1 MRRTLPHFLVMIT
14 ITCLLWSTVLTPVQA
29 APPAGWSGDDSLGFL
44 LEVNGIDAA
53 TSDAANPIPLD
64 ISGNVEINVTIA
76 TGTNLTIHS
85 AKFRMLYLAV
95 PIIDPPP
102 FDMSSYGVIP
112 DNTTAELSLGT
123 IPLGSL
129 FSFGNITLI
138 SGTITGSF
146 SFTYSNST
154 TPGVNKT
161 VSEDFVL
168 QIGESGFGAI
178 MSVTGLI
185 TAGFTIM
192 SVLTLIMALD
202 EFQQGIMAARK
213 MRGAKRGS
221 DVGIFPRAVVLRR
234 KPKKGAEKIDKAEL
248 TRRVSE
254 AAGSSWDG
262 TRCPQ
267 CGKKWKKDTPSCGKC
282 GIDTGAAIQHFSADI
297 AEYAPR
303 ALKVVKPK
311 SKITVGQLGKK
322 LKLKPDKAGALAAAL
337 VDMGALQ
344 TKTVKIPLKKVAFSG
359 MSLAGTYWSWMQ
371 MIGGA
376 TPDWVTV
383 LLSIAAG
390 LVISVLI
397 GYFMAFLARMDPLGY
412 E

>member
-1 MRRTLPHFLVMIT
+1 MPAH
-14 ITCLLWSTVLTPVQA
+14 A
-29 APPAGWSGDDSLGFL
+29 APPAGWSGDSSLGFL
-44 LEVNGIDAA
+44 LEVNGINAE
-53 TSDAANPIPLD
+53 TSDAANPIPLGL
-64 ISGNVEINVTIA
+64 SGDVEINVTIA

-102 FDMSSYGVIP
+102 FDMSVHGEIP
-112 DNTTAELSLGT
+112 DNTTASFSLGT

-129 FSFGNITLI
+129 FTYGNITLI

-146 SFTYSNST
+146 SLTYSNST
-154 TPGVNKT
+154 TPDVNKT
-161 VSEDFVL
+161 VIEDFVL
-168 QIGESGFGAI
+168 QIGETGIGAI
-178 MSVTGLI
+178 MSVSGLI

-192 SVLTLIMALD
+192 SVFTLIMSLD

-234 KPKKGAEKIDKAEL
+234 KPKKGAEEIDREEL
-248 TRRVSE
+248 TRRVSK
-254 AAGSSWDG
+254 AAESAWDG
-262 TRCPQ
+262 KRCPR
-267 CGKKWKKDTPSCGKC
+267 CGKKWKKDAPSCGKC

-297 AEYAPR
+297 AEYAPK

-322 LKLKPDKAGALAAAL
+322 LRLKPDKAGALAAAL

-344 TKTVKIPLKKVAFSG
+344 TKTVKIPLRKVAFSG
-359 MSLAGTYWSWMQ
+359 MSLAGAYWSWMQ
-371 MIGGA
+371 IFGGA
-376 TPDWVTV
+376 TPDWVTI
-383 LLSIAAG
+383 LLTTTGG
-390 LVISVLI
+390 LVVSVLI
-397 GYFMAFLARMDPLGY
+397 GYFMAFLARMNPLGY

>member
-1 MRRTLPHFLVMIT
+1 
-14 ITCLLWSTVLTPVQA
+14 
-29 APPAGWSGDDSLGFL
+29 
-44 LEVNGIDAA
+44 
-53 TSDAANPIPLD
+53 
-64 ISGNVEINVTIA
+64 
-76 TGTNLTIHS
+76 
-85 AKFRMLYLAV
+85 MLYLAV

-102 FDMSSYGVIP
+102 FDMSGYGVIP

-161 VSEDFVL
+161 ISEDFVI
-168 QIGESGFGAI
+168 QIGESGLGAI

-185 TAGFTIM
+185 TTGFTIM
-192 SVLTLIMALD
+192 SVLTLIMSLD
-202 EFQQGIMAARK
+202 EFQQGIVAARK

-234 KPKKGAEKIDKAEL
+234 KPKKKGETIDKTEL

-254 AAGSSWDG
+254 AAGNSWDG
-262 TRCPQ
+262 KRCPQ
-267 CGKKWKKDTPSCGKC
+267 CGKKWKKDTPTCGKC
-282 GIDTGAAIQHFSADI
+282 GIDTGGAIQHFSADI
-297 AEYAPR
+297 AEYAPK
-303 ALKVVKPK
+303 ALRVVKPK

-359 MSLAGTYWSWMQ
+359 MTLAGSYWSWMQ

-383 LLSIAAG
+383 LLTTAGG
-390 LVISVLI
+390 LVVSWMKRVEFR
-397 GYFMAFLARMDPLGY
+397 GA
-412 E
+412 